1 MIVILG
7 PALESLRERERP
19 MRGGGDK
26 RRGERRA
33 AEERRALGRGE
44 GRASEREREPGRKRE
59 RTRSAWR
66 PGWLRPPRGSCQSS
80 HRLHPGKEELQARTR
95 RQNPQF
101 PT

>member
-1 MIVILG
+1 
-7 PALESLRERERP
+7 
-19 MRGGGDK
+19 MRGGWGRNK

-44 GRASEREREPGRKRE
+44 GSASEREREPGRKRE